1 MLAFAPRYPPELL
14 ELIERL
20 DDGSG
25 SLAETCRRIG
35 AAAEAAGLVRPS
47 YVHVRRMLLAQ
58 REERLRQEERRTAVR
73 RALSDIATSAF
84 SGGSP
89 DVRPLLDA
97 LDELGR

>member
-1 MLAFAPRYPPELL
+1 VLAFAPRYPPELL
-14 ELIERL
+14 ELIAGL

-35 AAAEAAGLVRPS
+35 GAAENLGLLRPS
-47 YVHVRRMLLAQ
+47 YVHVRRILLVQ
-58 REERLRQEERRTAVR
+58 REERIRQDELRAAVR
-73 RALSDIATSAF
+73 QALSDIATSAF